1 MSLFWQELKKIWRP
15 GILAGIVLLG
25 LIYYYMFPSFYIEHF
40 SNGPSAQA
48 EFELSVGW
56 VAQYGTTLEPE
67 ERAELD
73 SRLAEEIAIFD
84 RQLEEIPEAA
94 AVGVTDYNSF
104 QTFSG
109 RRDHDE
115 MEMQAER
122 KVRNRTNCDTI
133 SIIQHMLERYDDPRD
148 YLQQHDYFESYTP
161 QEKAQMLAVNSWP
174 RSLLSGSVMDSTE
187 FYLKYLAQ
195 WTAIS
200 VILLLSPT
208 LVRDRLRRTRP
219 LQWSSRRGRKVLH
232 TQLAAGLVSVLLL
245 SAINVTVYAIPFLA
259 QGPLA
264 LKDCPLGNTVWGG
277 GTPWFNWTYG
287 QYLAVLTGMV
297 LALGLGIG
305 ALTLFL
311 SRFSSNYVSMLL
323 KAFPLFVVMGGF
335 FATWVVNH
343 AFFFHAAW
351 DGADF
356 FVSKGAE
363 AVCIAVLLIV
373 GTALTG
379 WSCFRQR
386 RLED

>member
-15 GILAGIVLLG
+15 GIFVGIVLLG

-40 SNGPSAQA
+40 SNGPSAQD
-48 EFELSVGW
+48 EFDLSVEW
-56 VAQYGTTLEPE
+56 VAQYGPTLEPE
-67 ERAELD
+67 ERTEVD
-73 SRLAEEIAIFD
+73 SQLAEEIAKFN
-84 RQLEEIPEAA
+84 RRLEKFPEAV
-94 AVGVTDYNSF
+94 AVGITDYESF
-104 QTFSG
+104 RAASEQNA
-109 RRDHDE
+109 RDTQLMWDIRE
-115 MEMQAER
+115 E
-122 KVRNRTNCDTI
+122 TNCYTI
-133 SIIQHMLERYDDPRD
+133 EIIRQMMELYDFQRD
-148 YLQQHDYFESYTP
+148 YLGQPEFFQYYTP
-161 QEKAQMLAVNSWP
+161 KEQTQMLAVDSWP
-174 RSLLSGSVMDSTE
+174 KSLLSRSVMDSTNS
-187 FYLKYLAQ
+187 YLKYLVQ

-219 LQWSSRRGRKVLH
+219 LQWSSRRGRRVLH
-232 TQLAAGLVSVLLL
+232 TQLAAGLVSALLL
-245 SAINVTVYAIPFLA
+245 SVVNVTVYAIPFLA

-305 ALTLFL
+305 AVTLFL
-311 SRFSSNYVSMLL
+311 SRFSDNYVSMLL
-323 KAFPLFVVMGGF
+323 KTFPLFVAMGGF

-373 GTALTG
+373 GAALAG

-386 RLED
+386 KLEC